1 MRPGHIAWGI
11 FLLAALLPVMG
22 WAGVSS
28 QDLLVDTQQGFLG
41 VQQNIGNF
49 NVWGLGGEGT
59 VSLNLTNS
67 TIQGLYNTSA
77 GIGSMKNQASVILV
91 NLLPNQY
98 FSPFTSA
105 RQTLSQNLVGLGDYD
120 YISRLQAN
128 SLQGSGLAVINLMA
142 GNLNNQFTC
151 VALHFSKGPL
161 NPPASPLLN
170 MAHLGS
176 DGNGG
181 GLVALSNA
189 QLQAVAASQ
198 GNSFTELAT
207 GKATALVEGNAFKD
221 FSGLVA
227 ITTLAGNGNQVVN
240 NLQMTINTGK

>member
-1 MRPGHIAWGI
+1 MRPGPLGWAL
-11 FLLAALLPVMG
+11 FLLAALLPVAAG
-22 WAGVSS
+22 AGVSS
-28 QDLLVDTQQGFLG
+28 QDLVVDTQQGYLG
-41 VQQNIGNF
+41 VQQNIGDF
-49 NVWGLGGEGT
+49 SVWGLGGEGT

-67 TIQGLYNTSA
+67 VIKGLYNTSA

-105 RQTLSQNLVGLGDYD
+105 AQTLSNNLVGLGDYD

-128 SLQGSGLAVINLMA
+128 SLQGSGLAVINLLA

-151 VALHFSKGPL
+151 VAVHFSKGPL
-161 NPPASPLLN
+161 TPPPSPILN
-170 MAHLGS
+170 TATLGS
-176 DGNGG
+176 DGNGS
-181 GLVALSNA
+181 GLVALSHA
-189 QLQAVAASQ
+189 QLQAVAATQ
-198 GNSFTELAT
+198 GNTFTEL
-207 GKATALVEGNAFKD
+207 GKGRATAVVEGDAFKS

-227 ITTLAGNGNQVVN
+227 ITTLAGNGNQVQN